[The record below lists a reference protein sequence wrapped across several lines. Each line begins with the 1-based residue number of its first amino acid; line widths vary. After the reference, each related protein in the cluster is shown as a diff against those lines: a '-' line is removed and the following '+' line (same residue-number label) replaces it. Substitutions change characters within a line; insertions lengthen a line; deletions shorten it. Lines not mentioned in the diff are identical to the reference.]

1 MYTIIAGG
9 SGLIGRALTADL
21 TADGHEVIVL
31 SRRPERVRGLP
42 AGARAV
48 GWDGRTPAGWQAYVD
63 KSDAIVNLTGTRIA
77 PWPWTAARKR
87 QILDSRVH
95 SGAAVVQAI
104 ERAGK
109 RPRVVVQSS
118 GVGFYGPRGDE
129 AIDETA
135 APGEDFLAQVC
146 IAWEA
151 TAEPLDA
158 LGVRRVIIRTGHVL
172 SRTGGLLPYIALPY
186 RLWLGGPMG
195 TGRQGQPWIHVADHV
210 AAVRWLIEHETAS
223 GAFNLVAPQH
233 TTNATMSRAL
243 GQALGR
249 PAFVTVP
256 AFVLRLI
263 WGEAA
268 TIMLDGQHAVPARLQ
283 ELGFSF
289 RFPTAA
295 AALGDLLG

>member
-9 SGLIGRALTADL
+9 SGLIGRALTEDL

-48 GWDGRTPAGWQAYVD
+48 RWDGRTPAGWQEYVD
-63 KSDAIVNLTGTRIA
+63 RSDAIVNLTGTRIA

-109 RPRVVVQSS
+109 RPRVVVQAS

-135 APGEDFLAQVC
+135 APGDDFLAQVC

-151 TAEPLDA
+151 TAEPLHA

-210 AAVRWLIEHETAS
+210 AAVRWLMAHETAS

-249 PAFVTVP
+249 PAFATVP